1 VLYPFAT
8 VFQNVPFSEEVLGH
22 LWSNAQVGEREG
34 GLSVARKKRKA
45 KKRKRRTGKSPQEV
59 LVKALNHPVR
69 AKALTILSDRIASPK
84 EISEEI
90 DVPLSNVSYHV
101 RVLDELGLV
110 EIMEEESVRGSV
122 AHFYKAV
129 ERPLIDNP
137 DWEKLDPKVR
147 TAFSGYI
154 IETLMSDAARSLQAG
169 IFDRRENRHLSRT
182 PVLLDEKGWRK
193 VIAIQ
198 GKALEQTL
206 KEQAAATTRMGST
219 KGAIQVIVGMFCFE
233 ALPGTMS
240 EE

>member
-1 VLYPFAT
+1 M
-8 VFQNVPFSEEVLGH
+8 
-22 LWSNAQVGEREG
+22 
-34 GLSVARKKRKA
+34 ARKRRKA
-45 KKRKRRTGKSPQEV
+45 KKRKRVTGKSAQEV
-59 LVKALNHPVR
+59 LVQALSHPVR

-84 EISEEI
+84 EISDEI
-90 DVPLSNVSYHV
+90 DAPLTNVSYHV

-169 IFDRRENRHLSRT
+169 LFDRRHDRHLSRT
-182 PVLLDEKGWRK
+182 PLLLDEKGWRK
-193 VIAIQ
+193 VIAVQ
-198 GKALEQTL
+198 GKALDQIL
-206 KEQAAATTRMGST
+206 KEQAAAAARMGST
-219 KGAIQVIVGMFCFE
+219 EGAIQVVAGMFCFE
-233 ALPGTMS
+233 GLPGTWGD
-240 EE
+240 E